1 MEHGTAKR
9 FHSLLVIFEP
19 ITTKK
24 VLSTVL
30 TFYVPNLWTCDFI
43 RVKLFRFEKLYA
55 QIFIKIIS

>member
-24 VLSTVL
+24 VLRTVL
-30 TFYVPNLWTCDFI
+30 TFYVPNL
-43 RVKLFRFEKLYA
+43 
-55 QIFIKIIS
+55 